1 MDKKILIGIIAVTLV
16 VVGGG
21 TFLLSNGPTKAV
33 VEKTQGAKLETKE
46 TSFDF
51 KEIPYSGR
59 KAEHAFLIKNTGN
72 KDLEI
77 ANLSTSCMCTVTY
90 FQSGKEMSAQF
101 GMKGM
106 TQPSDWK
113 GILKPQE
120 EAKIVAVFD
129 QAFHGP
135 QGVGPVSRLVSFE
148 TNDPDKPYVEFT
160 FSGTVVK

>member
-1 MDKKILIGIIAVTLV
+1 MDKKILIGLLSFTLLV
-16 VVGGG
+16 IVGGA
-21 TFLLSNGPTKAV
+21 FILSNGPTKAV
-33 VEKTQGAKLETKE
+33 IEKTRGAKLEARE

-51 KEIPYSGR
+51 KEIPYSGG
-59 KAEHAFLIKNTGN
+59 KVEHAYLIKNIGN

-77 ANLSTSCMCTVTY
+77 ANLTTSCMCTVVY
-90 FQSGKEMSAQF
+90 FQSKKEMSSQF

-129 QAFHGP
+129 PAYHGP
-135 QGVGPVSRLVSFE
+135 QGLGPVSRMVSFE